1 MHRLYIDETGNA
13 DLKASRDPNHQF
25 LSLTGIVMGLDYA
38 ARVAFPK
45 LEQIKAQFFGSH
57 PDEPIILHRKDMI
70 ARKRRFMPFAI
81 PRRKLNS
88 IMPFLHISL
97 SWISRLLRL

>member
-45 LEQIKAQFFGSH
+45 LEQCDGPGCLDSFRGGTS
-57 PDEPIILHRKDMI
+57 
-70 ARKRRFMPFAI
+70 
-81 PRRKLNS
+81 
-88 IMPFLHISL
+88 
-97 SWISRLLRL
+97 